1 MNRLIASLTGGGLGS
16 SKPSEILPLQPIV
29 YGSEEFIKRKFLD
42 ARPYPN
48 TSLEIRFPDG
58 TIKKGITKL
67 DLEGESGKDNMLVEY
82 TDNTEQRFTS
92 KDGEIEVKFGRVK
105 AHYRGG
111 RKRNK
116 TRRNKTRRNKTRRN
130 KTRRNKKSRK
140 SRKI

>member
-1 MNRLIASLTGGGLGS
+1 MDRLIASLTGGGLGS
-16 SKPSEILPLQPIV
+16 SRPSQILPLQPIV
-29 YGSEEFIKRKFLD
+29 YGSDKFIKRKFLD
-42 ARPYPN
+42 ARPYPD

-67 DLEGESGKDNMLVEY
+67 DLEGEPGKDNMLVEY
-82 TDNTEQRFTS
+82 TDNTEQKFTS
-92 KDGEIEVKFGRVK
+92 KDGEIEVKFGHVK

-130 KTRRNKKSRK
+130 KKSRK